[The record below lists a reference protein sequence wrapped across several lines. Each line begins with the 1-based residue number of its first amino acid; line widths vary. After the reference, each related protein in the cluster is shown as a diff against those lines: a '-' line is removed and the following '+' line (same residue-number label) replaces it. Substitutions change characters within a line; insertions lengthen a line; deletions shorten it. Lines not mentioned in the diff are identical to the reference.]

1 MFFVWALLLTWIAN
15 EPPNHA
21 YFRVLTPRVTLTLS
35 NALRDR
41 VADAALEDRL
51 ALLLPLLLLA
61 PAHFA
66 LVDLGLRGG
75 LVLVAV
81 VAYLR
86 STFNRERPL
95 RGREVYCRFL
105 PTYVI

>member
-1 MFFVWALLLTWIAN
+1 MDRERTP
-15 EPPNHA
+15 ES
-21 YFRVLTPRVTLTLS
+21 RVLPRA

-66 LVDLGLRGG
+66 LTATLRAKVRVPPPHI
-75 LVLVAV
+75 LEQAPSWLQ
-81 VAYLR
+81 
-86 STFNRERPL
+86 
-95 RGREVYCRFL
+95 L
-105 PTYVI
+105 PTAQSMLSVAASQSQG